1 MAASLA
7 AIRSFSSPRTASVVR
22 RRAMSSAV
30 HAHSASAAYAA
41 CAHTSGPPG

>member
-22 RRAMSSAV
+22 RRAMSAAV
-30 HAHSASAAYAA
+30 IAHSASTA
-41 CAHTSGPPG
+41 